1 MKEKHL
7 KILAGVFVVSLI
19 IYFITKPSFKGVNI
33 DELTQ
38 SIIIGVAKNDVKTIE
53 VYKETSEEQPV
64 QMIFALQEDQWRI
77 QTKFNSKAQKNRMD
91 SLVDDLLEMTGKVRS
106 SDPKH
111 HELYHITDI
120 QGLHLLLKDE
130 ANKTLANLIVGKKS
144 EDQNSGFIRFAGKEK
159 VYAVDKNLLSALN
172 IYGDID
178 TLTQFKAGNFVD
190 LQAVDQKKEDLEL
203 VGMVVKG
210 KEMIIKKIE
219 REVEVTNADST
230 KSTKKETEWVLVKGK
245 NEINLEKK
253 EVDNFFRDVAKIRAT
268 EVTDR
273 IGNSLADLNKNSQ
286 YGFSRPDHYV
296 VFKIPEKPQQNV
308 LFGKEYEKDQGYFMH
323 VQYDG
328 LVYKVAKSTYDRI
341 FKWFEDLPTKTAK

>member
-7 KILAGVFVVSLI
+7 KIFAGVFVVLLI
-19 IYFITKPSFKGVNI
+19 IFFITKPSFKGVNI

-178 TLTQFKAGNFVD
+178 TLTQFNAKNFVD

-296 VFKIPEKPQQNV
+296 VFKTPEKPQ
-308 LFGKEYEKDQGYFMH
+308 M
-323 VQYDG
+323 
-328 LVYKVAKSTYDRI
+328 S
-341 FKWFEDLPTKTAK
+341 